1 MATRR
6 RRRQNRLYT
15 GLIVVI
21 LAGGAGAYY
30 KVFWKPVRDAAE
42 GAASR
47 GGQTSGAPGLT
58 SQRPEHDDLTGGPY
72 NHVPERGADATSSA
86 RGRPEEFD
94 TSRAR
99 ALMQAGFASNQR
111 GEIIDARAKLSEAL
125 ALQLPQ
131 EETVRSRAALSKLVD
146 QTLFSTTIAPNDP
159 FVSAYVI
166 QPGETLVK
174 IAKRFDVTADLLAR
188 VNNISDKNRIRAG
201 QRIKV
206 LRGPFHAVID
216 RETFDMDVYL
226 QKTFIKHFKVGLGA
240 NGSTPSGKW
249 KVRSKLVNPTYY
261 PPRGGDIIA
270 ADDPENPLAER
281 WIGLEGVEGD
291 AVGQE
296 RYGIHGTVE
305 PESIG
310 KNTSLG
316 CVRLYNEDVGFL
328 FDLLVPEKSV
338 VVIR

>member
-6 RRRQNRLYT
+6 RRRKNRLYT

-21 LAGGAGAYY
+21 LAGGAATYY
-30 KVFWKPVRDAAE
+30 KVFWKPIRDAAK
-42 GAASR
+42 GAAS
-47 GGQTSGAPGLT
+47 GGGRAALPLT
-58 SQRPEHDDLTGGPY
+58 SERPEGGDLTGGPY
-72 NHVPERGADATSSA
+72 NHVPERGADAPASPYD
-86 RGRPEEFD
+86 RPEKTD
-94 TSRAR
+94 YPRAR
-99 ALMQAGFASNQR
+99 ALMQAGFASSQR

-125 ALQLPQ
+125 ALRLPQ
-131 EETVRSRAALSKLVD
+131 EETVRSRAALSKLAD
-146 QTLFSTTIAPNDP
+146 QTLFSTTITPSDP
-159 FVSAYVI
+159 FVSAHVI

-174 IAKRFDVTADLLAR
+174 IAKRLDVTADLLAR
-188 VNNISDKNRIRAG
+188 VNNIPDKNRIRAG
-201 QRIKV
+201 RRIKV
-206 LRGPFHAVID
+206 LHGPFHAVIN

-240 NGSTPSGKW
+240 DGSTPGGKW
-249 KVRSKLVNPTYY
+249 KVCSKLVNPTYY

-296 RYGIHGTVE
+296 RYGIHGTID

-310 KNTSLG
+310 KNMSLG
-316 CVRLYNEDVGFL
+316 CVRLYNEDVEFL